1 MSGGAVVGE
10 RTLWSGTT
18 RFRVCS
24 ASRRPSITVSEWMRQ
39 AVDEVYRQ
47 WLALPAEWTPE
58 QRNRFIDLE
67 TDRLDRKA
75 FDLAMDLR
83 QAAIHRWTAEHGQ
96 HPDHDTTIRLHQTA
110 EQNARE
116 AIVRTELYDKI
127 PPRSEG
133 AENEPPEPVSGV
145 PWEKRW
151 MDRRFRAEPT
161 DQVKD
166 LASRVWPSPQHT
178 PMFRVLAAYLLA
190 TRLQD
195 GLDLPTSPRHVL
207 AVKLVADI
215 NEKLAEIGYPP
226 E

>member
-1 MSGGAVVGE
+1 
-10 RTLWSGTT
+10 
-18 RFRVCS
+18 
-24 ASRRPSITVSEWMRQ
+24 MRQ

-47 WLALPAEWTPE
+47 WLALPAEWTHE

-75 FDLAMDLR
+75 FDLTMDLR
-83 QAAIHRWTAEHGQ
+83 AAAIRGWMTEHGQ

-116 AIVRTELYDKI
+116 AIVRTELYDTI
-127 PPRSEG
+127 PPRG
-133 AENEPPEPVSGV
+133 DGTENQPPEPVSGV

-151 MDRRFRAEPT
+151 MDRRYRAEPT

-166 LASRVWPSPQHT
+166 LVSRVWPSPRHT

-207 AVKLVADI
+207 AVNLVADV